1 MSASTAISPQQKSTT
16 QPPTRRP
23 RVAEVDWLR
32 TLLVLAIIP
41 YHVAMLFST
50 DSPSVLRHTYS
61 NAVLP
66 IVLGSLQAWGIAL
79 LFLLAGASSRFALD
93 VRPPVRYIK
102 ERLLRLLVPMALV
115 ALTFAPLRAYYLVLS
130 RPDLAR
136 AGPRL
141 IPHPEQLQHI
151 GTFFQL
157 YLTSL
162 VTAGWPIGIGNPLAH
177 LWFIPRLLVIS
188 IICVPLFLALRRR
201 WPRWLRRIASS
212 RVLLAALL
220 VFGGFL
226 AAAVVAILQPGW
238 LQRLTDGLPVNEDWT
253 TFAVDGLVY
262 VFGYL
267 IYSSVSLRAAI
278 RRLRW
283 ATLVLALAC
292 WGIVFG
298 IRFSG
303 DTPPNNFSLANVLFG
318 LAQGFAI
325 WLLILATLGLG
336 MRYLTMLPAWLR
348 YLNTAAF
355 PIFIIHMP
363 IMTVAAY
370 YLQSLPV
377 PWFALLP
384 LILVAT
390 VAGSFAIYEYVIRRV
405 PLIGMLFGLPASHK
419 VETAAG

>member
-1 MSASTAISPQQKSTT
+1 MSTPTAIPPRWNTT
-16 QPPTRRP
+16 PLPTRRT

-41 YHVAMLFST
+41 YHVVMLFSAA
-50 DSPSVLRHTYS
+50 SPSVLRHTYS
-61 NAVLP
+61 NELLS

-93 VRPPVRYIK
+93 VRPPTRYIK

-115 ALTFAPLRAYYLVLS
+115 ALAFAPLRAYYLVLS

-136 AGPRL
+136 AGPRV

-151 GTFFQL
+151 GIFFQQ

-162 VTAGWPIGIGNPLAH
+162 VTTRWPIGIGNPLAH

-188 IICVPLFLALRRR
+188 IICVPLFLALRGR
-201 WPRWLRRIASS
+201 WPRWLRHIAASH
-212 RVLLAALL
+212 VLLAALL
-220 VFGGFL
+220 IAGGFL
-226 AAAVVAILQPGW
+226 AAAVVALLQTGW

-267 IYSSVSLRAAI
+267 IYSSVSLRVAI
-278 RRLRW
+278 RQLRW
-283 ATLVLALAC
+283 VTLGLALAC
-292 WGIVFG
+292 WGIVLG

-303 DTPPNNFSLANVLFG
+303 DTPPNTFSLANVLFG

-325 WLLILATLGLG
+325 WLLILATLGLA
-336 MRYLTMLPAWLR
+336 MRYLTMLPAWLG

-355 PIFIIHMP
+355 PIFILHMP

-370 YLQSLPV
+370 YLQALLV
-377 PWFALLP
+377 PWYALLP
-384 LILVAT
+384 LIFVTT
-390 VAGSFAIYEYVIRRV
+390 VAGSFAIYEYVVRRV
-405 PLIGMLFGLPASHK
+405 PIIGTLFGLPSPRK
-419 VETAAG
+419 VETTAG